1 MPLGLP
7 SSTIDLH
14 GIFAGSKVASTST
27 SKMANVSTR
36 VKKAP
41 GIRPRTR
48 AEWKKALG
56 DVKREYRNR
65 RYRTCATRCEDLLD
79 GANTLKSAEAVH
91 LVYLHFYAA
100 TSLEMQVRSLHHA
113 SPYRLTLRD
122 QARLHYLQAAT
133 LSESEAGSL
142 DEDTPDLSTGDD
154 VSTRTN
160 SPSPTVTSSGEGAC
174 KTDRIE
180 TLVRVDSPTLGAAAK
195 CSETACDDKE
205 EPLCL
210 PLARIT
216 MPGSTVS
223 AVEERRNAMQ
233 RYASTLSALHR
244 QIVTVHLP
252 ALDDDAAPTSRLDEE
267 PKGVD
272 VKSRCERLRHDGGRK
287 RFNAARYERLREA
300 ALTDLVD

>member
-1 MPLGLP
+1 
-7 SSTIDLH
+7 
-14 GIFAGSKVASTST
+14 
-27 SKMANVSTR
+27 MANASTR

-65 RYRTCATRCEDLLD
+65 RYRSCATRCEDLLD
-79 GANTLKSAEAVH
+79 GANTLKTAEAVQ

-113 SPYRLTLRD
+113 SSYRLTLRD

-133 LSESEAGSL
+133 LSESEARSL
-142 DEDTPDLSTGDD
+142 DEGTPDLSAGDDD

-160 SPSPTVTSSGEGAC
+160 SPTPTVTSSGESAG
-174 KTDRIE
+174 KTDRIK
-180 TLVRVDSPTLGAAAK
+180 TLVRVDSPTLGVAEYGEAAH
-195 CSETACDDKE
+195 DDKQ

-210 PLARIT
+210 PLASIAT
-216 MPGSTVS
+216 PGSTVS
-223 AVEERRNAMQ
+223 AVEDAEARRNAMQ

-252 ALDDDAAPTSRLDEE
+252 ALNDDAAPTSGLDEE
-267 PKGVD
+267 PKAVD
-272 VKSRCERLRHDGGRK
+272 IKSKCERLRREGGRK
-287 RFNAARYERLREA
+287 RFDAGRYERLREA
-300 ALTDLVD
+300 ALADLGN

>member
-14 GIFAGSKVASTST
+14 GIFAGLKVASTNT

-65 RYRTCATRCEDLLD
+65 RYRSCATRCEDLLD
-79 GANTLKSAEAVH
+79 GAKILRTAEAVH

-113 SPYRLTLRD
+113 SSYRLTLRD
-122 QARLHYLQAAT
+122 QARRHYLQAAT

-142 DEDTPDLSTGDD
+142 DEDTPDLSAGDD

-160 SPSPTVTSSGEGAC
+160 SPTPTVTSSGESAG

-180 TLVRVDSPTLGAAAK
+180 TLVRVDSPTLGAAE

-210 PLARIT
+210 PLASIT
-216 MPGSTVS
+216 MPGATVS
-223 AVEERRNAMQ
+223 AVGGRRNAMQ

-252 ALDDDAAPTSRLDEE
+252 ALDDNTAPTSGLDEE

-272 VKSRCERLRHDGGRK
+272 IKSTCERLRRDGGRK
-287 RFNAARYERLREA
+287 RFDAGRYERLREA
-300 ALTDLVD
+300 ALADLAN